1 MFAYIYILDDRSIF
15 IYDDHMNL
23 TKKSELTRQ
32 HILDTGYRLVLRKG
46 FAALGLL
53 EILKECGVPKGS
65 FYHYFQSKEVFGCEL
80 LQQYADGYERKL
92 DSMLADQGNGRE
104 RLMRYCD
111 AWIAYP
117 VGAAQGMADDCLVVK
132 LAAEVADLSEDM
144 RRVLDAGVQRLL
156 ARFASLIDEARRD
169 GSLPAGAPSA
179 ALAQVLYQM
188 LLGAALLAKLSQDRA
203 PLVQARDAIGLLLTC
218 GTAQHTSPEKT
229 LP

>member
-1 MFAYIYILDDRSIF
+1 
-15 IYDDHMNL
+15 MNL
-23 TKKSELTRQ
+23 TKKAEMTRQ

-65 FYHYFQSKEVFGCEL
+65 FYHYFPSKEAFGCQL
-80 LQQYADGYERKL
+80 LQQYVNDYERKL
-92 DSMLADQGNGRE
+92 GSLLAGAGNGRE

-117 VGAAQGMADDCLVVK
+117 ADAAQGLADECLVVK

-156 ARFASLIDEARRD
+156 ARFASLIDEARED
-169 GSLPAGAPSA
+169 SSLPAGAPSE
-179 ALAQVLYQM
+179 ALARVLYQM

-203 PLVQARDAIGLLLTC
+203 PLEQARDATRLLLAC
-218 GTAQHTSPEKT
+218 GTTQHATPEKT